1 MSAPWPT
8 FSSAGWVV
16 AATAIA
22 LAPVGFFAPVAST
35 PVLIAGGTVLALGA
49 FRSRRWPRAGTAAVV
64 LVAPFLAWAAL
75 SAVWAVESQLA
86 VNKIFA
92 LAAVALLA
100 WLWFDAGSQL
110 DANTSGAIGRFVA
123 IGVGIAIV
131 LFLIEAATG
140 AVIHRIM
147 FYQRH
152 GATVAMPLEILNR
165 PLTLLALLL
174 WPALLWLATR
184 RHRALAVLFVVG
196 TVVALAASQAG
207 SVRLALVAGAAAAA
221 LAFMSPRRVGTA
233 IGVFAAALILAA
245 PLLVLY
251 GEGSTRV
258 PELFPTLPQSALHR
272 LEMWEFVAGR
282 IEERPLLGY
291 GLDGARVLP
300 GAAEPYRLGGGQV
313 MGLHPHNAPLQ
324 VWLEL
329 GLPGAVLAALGLL
342 VTFRRIGAAARSR
355 LSAAAGAG
363 AGVTALTVASLSFG
377 IWQTWW
383 LASLVLAA
391 LLTAVVARGVASS
404 PQPVR

>member
-1 MSAPWPT
+1 MSARWPT
-8 FSSAGWVV
+8 LSIAGWVV

-22 LAPVGFFAPVAST
+22 LAPVGFFAPVAAT
-35 PVLIAGGTVLALGA
+35 PFLIAGGGVLCLSAL
-49 FRSRRWPRAGTAAVV
+49 RSRRLPRAGATAIV
-64 LVAPFLAWAAL
+64 LVALFLAWAAF
-75 SAVWAVESQLA
+75 SAVWAVESGLA
-86 VNKIFA
+86 LNKTLA

-100 WLWFDAGSQL
+100 WLWLDAGTGL
-110 DANTSGAIGRFVA
+110 DDHAGDAIGCFLA

-140 AVIHRIM
+140 AVIHRII

-165 PLTLLALLL
+165 PLTLLVLLF
-174 WPALLWLATR
+174 WPALLWLTAR
-184 RHRALAVLFVVG
+184 QQRALAVLFLVG
-196 TVVALAASQAG
+196 TVVALAASRAG
-207 SVRLALVAGAAAAA
+207 SVRLALLSGSVAAA
-221 LAFMSPRRVGTA
+221 LAFVSPRRAGTA
-233 IGVFAAALILAA
+233 IGAIAAALVLAA
-245 PLLVLY
+245 PLLVLH
-251 GEGSTRV
+251 GEASTRV
-258 PELFPTLPQSALHR
+258 PGLFPLLPQSALHR

-291 GLDGARVLP
+291 GLDGSRVLP

-329 GLPGAVLAALGLL
+329 GLPGAALAALGLL
-342 VTFRRIGAAARSR
+342 VAFHRIGAAARSR
-355 LSAAAGAG
+355 SSAAAGIG

-391 LLTAVVARGVASS
+391 ALTAVVARGVNPP

>member
-1 MSAPWPT
+1 MSARWPT
-8 FSSAGWVV
+8 LSLAGWVV

-35 PVLIAGGTVLALGA
+35 LVLVAGGIALAMGA
-49 FRSRRWPRAGTAAVV
+49 VRSRRWPRAGTTAVV
-64 LVAPFLAWAAL
+64 LVALFLAWAAL
-75 SAVWAVESQLA
+75 SAVWAIDLRLA
-86 VNKIFA
+86 VNKAFA
-92 LAAVALLA
+92 LAAIALLA
-100 WLWFDAGSQL
+100 WLWFDAGLQL
-110 DANTSGAIGRFVA
+110 DAAASDAIGRFLA

-152 GATVAMPLEILNR
+152 GATVAMPLEILNW
-165 PLTLLALLL
+165 PLTLLVLLL
-174 WPALLWLATR
+174 WPALLWLTAR
-184 RHRALAVLFVVG
+184 RHRTLAVLFVVG
-196 TVVALAASQAG
+196 TVVALAASRAG
-207 SVRLALVAGAAAAA
+207 SVRLALVAGAVAAAA
-221 LAFMSPRRVGTA
+221 AFMSPRRVGPA
-233 IGVFAAALILAA
+233 IGVFAAALVVVA
-245 PLLVLY
+245 PLLVLH
-251 GEGSTRV
+251 GGASTRV
-258 PELFPTLPQSALHR
+258 PGLLPTLPQSALHR

-291 GLDGARVLP
+291 GLDGSRVLP

-329 GLPGAVLAALGLL
+329 GLPGAVLAALGAFIA
-342 VTFRRIGAAARSR
+342 FRGIGVAAGSR
-355 LSAAAGAG
+355 LSATAGAG
-363 AGVTALTVASLSFG
+363 AGVTVLTVASLSFG

-383 LASLVLAA
+383 LASLVLVA
-391 LLTAVVARGVASS
+391 LLTAVVARGVRSF